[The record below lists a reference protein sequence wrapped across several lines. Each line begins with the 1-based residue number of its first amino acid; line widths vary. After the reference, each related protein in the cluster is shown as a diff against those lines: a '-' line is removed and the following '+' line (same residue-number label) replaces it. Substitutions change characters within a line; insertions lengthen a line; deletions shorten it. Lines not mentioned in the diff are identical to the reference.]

1 MSVMERRATSARRE
15 SLLGDE
21 PGAFAVAR
29 FVRVT
34 PMKARRVVD
43 LVRGMGVDDAL
54 DTLKFAPQA
63 AAATV
68 HKVVSS
74 AAANAESTEHLSRSD
89 LVVAKAFVDEG
100 PTLKRHRPRAQGR
113 ATRIDKRTSHITVV
127 LQPRVEEQPA
137 EADRIRASLE
147 ELTGKQ
153 VQLNILE
160 VKNAEIDAQLVAQGV
175 AEQLSGR
182 VAFRRA
188 MRKAMQT
195 SMRGGAK
202 GIRIQCSGRLGGA
215 EMSRS
220 EFYREG
226 QVPLHTLRADIDYG
240 FYEART
246 TFGRIG
252 VKVWIYKGEA
262 PQTRAEREA
271 AAAALR
277 AGQRPGRP
285 PQGQRRPPGG
295 RRGDRAGGPGQDRAE
310 DASQEG
316 QDPAAQAAVPAA
328 ASEEG

>member
-1 MSVMERRATSARRE
+1 MGQKVNPHGFRLGITTDHKSRWYADKLYKDYVGEDVKIRRLLSKGMERAGISRVEIERTRDR
-15 SLLGDE
+15 
-21 PGAFAVAR
+21 
-29 FVRVT
+29 VRVDIHT
-34 PMKARRVVD
+34 ARPGIVIGR
-43 LVRGMGVDDAL
+43 RG
-54 DTLKFAPQA
+54 
-63 AAATV
+63 
-68 HKVVSS
+68 
-74 AAANAESTEHLSRSD
+74 
-89 LVVAKAFVDEG
+89 
-100 PTLKRHRPRAQGR
+100 
-113 ATRIDKRTSHITVV
+113 
-127 LQPRVEEQPA
+127 A

-252 VKVWIYKGEA
+252 VKVWIYKGDVA
-262 PQTRAEREA
+262 GTRAEREA
-271 AAAALR
+271 QAAAR
-277 AGQRPGRP
+277 AAQQQRTRP
-285 PQGQRRPPGG
+285 E
-295 RRGDRAGGPGQDRAE
+295 RRGDRGGRGGERGDRGDRGDRGPRRDDRRDAGAE
-310 DASQEG
+310 RTQAEAPKADAAVQ
-316 QDPAAQAAVPAA
+316 PAAETTGQ
-328 ASEEG
+328 EES